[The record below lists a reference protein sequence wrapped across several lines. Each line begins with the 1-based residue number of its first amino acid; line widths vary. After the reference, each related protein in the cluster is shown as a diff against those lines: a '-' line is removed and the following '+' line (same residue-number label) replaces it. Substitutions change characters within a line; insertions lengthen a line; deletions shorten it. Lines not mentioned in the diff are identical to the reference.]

1 MTATFPAVFDGR
13 TVVVTGAARGIGAA
27 IARGF
32 AAAGASVVL
41 HHRSGEGDAARL
53 AAAVGGTTFAGDLT
67 SPGAAD
73 RLAEAALERTGR
85 LDVLVNN
92 AALQPVA
99 ALPDIDEAQWRRVVD
114 TNIHT
119 AFLCTQAAA
128 RRMEAGASIIH
139 IASIEGSQ
147 PAFGHAHYATSK
159 AAVRMHA
166 RAAALELGP
175 LGIRVNSVSPGLVA
189 RDGLER
195 DWPEGVAR
203 WLAAAPVGRLVQPE
217 DVAAACL
224 FLASPMAGA
233 INGHDLVVDCG
244 VSVHPTW

>member
-1 MTATFPAVFDGR
+1 MFPEVFAGR
-13 TVVVTGAARGIGAA
+13 TVVVTGAGHGIGAA

-32 AAAGASVVL
+32 AGAGASVIV
-41 HHRSGEGDAARL
+41 HYRSDGAGAARL
-53 AAAVGGTTFAGDLT
+53 AGEIGGETFGGDIT
-67 SPGAAD
+67 EPGVPD
-73 RLAEAALERTGR
+73 RLAAAAVERTGR

-99 ALPDIDEAQWRRVVD
+99 LLEAMTEAEWREVVD
-114 TNIHT
+114 TNVHGT
-119 AFLCTQAAA
+119 FLCTRAAVA
-128 RRMEAGASIIH
+128 RMDAGSSVVH

-147 PAFGHAHYATSK
+147 PAFGHAHYSTSK
-159 AAVRMHA
+159 AAIVMHA

-175 LGIRVNSVSPGLVA
+175 LGIRVNSVSPGLVE

-203 WLAAAPVGRLVQPE
+203 WHAAAPLSRLVRPE

-224 FLASPMAGA
+224 FLASPLAGA
-233 INGHDLVVDCG
+233 ITGHDLVVDCG
-244 VSVHPTW
+244 VSAHPTW